1 MRVLGLTG
9 GIGSGK
15 TMVGAMF
22 TELGA
27 ELIDADQMAREVVE
41 PGQPALDEIVTS
53 FGRDILLPDGRLDR
67 RTLAGIVFAD
77 ASARARLNA
86 ITHPRIR
93 ERMDAAIAAR
103 RDRAGVLI
111 VDIPLLF
118 ENLRTGV
125 VEKVIVVWVDPQTQ
139 MRRLIERGG
148 LTEEEAH
155 QRIAAQMPL
164 DEKRRL
170 ADYVIDNRGTPAET
184 RRQVEAILRHYASE
198 D

>member
-1 MRVLGLTG
+1 
-9 GIGSGK
+9 
-15 TMVGAMF
+15 
-22 TELGA
+22 
-27 ELIDADQMAREVVE
+27 
-41 PGQPALDEIVTS
+41 
-53 FGRDILLPDGRLDR
+53 
-67 RTLAGIVFAD
+67 
-77 ASARARLNA
+77 
-86 ITHPRIR
+86 
-93 ERMDAAIAAR
+93 
-103 RDRAGVLI
+103 VLI

-170 ADYVIDNRGTPAET
+170 ADHVIDNRGTPAET

>member
-15 TMVGAMF
+15 TMVGTMF

-27 ELIDADQMAREVVE
+27 ELIDADQLAREVVE
-41 PGQPALDEIVTS
+41 PGQPALEEIVTS
-53 FGRDILLPDGRLDR
+53 FGRDILRPDGRLDR
-67 RTLAGIVFAD
+67 RKLAGIVFAD

-118 ENLRTGV
+118 ENARTGL
-125 VEKVIVVWVDPQTQ
+125 VEKVIVVWVDPRTQ
-139 MRRLIERGG
+139 FRRLIERGG
-148 LTEEEAH
+148 LTEEEAR

-164 DEKRRL
+164 DEKRGL
-170 ADYVIDNRGTPAET
+170 ADHVIDNRGTPAET
-184 RRQVEAILRHYASE
+184 RRQVEAIFRRYATE
-198 D
+198 G

>member
-15 TMVGAMF
+15 TMVGTMF

-27 ELIDADQMAREVVE
+27 ELIDADQLAREVVE
-41 PGQPALDEIVTS
+41 PGQPALEEIVTS
-53 FGRDILLPDGRLDR
+53 FGRDILRPDGRLDR
-67 RTLAGIVFAD
+67 RKLAGIVFAD

-86 ITHPRIR
+86 MTHPRIR

-118 ENLRTGV
+118 ENARTGL
-125 VEKVIVVWVDPQTQ
+125 VEKVIVVWVDPRTQ
-139 MRRLIERGG
+139 FRRLIERGG
-148 LTEEEAH
+148 LTEEEAR

-164 DEKRRL
+164 DEKRGL
-170 ADYVIDNRGTPAET
+170 ADHVIDNRGTPAET
-184 RRQVEAILRHYASE
+184 RRQVEAIFRRYATE
-198 D
+198 G

>member
-86 ITHPRIR
+86 I
-93 ERMDAAIAAR
+93 AR
-103 RDRAGVLI
+103 GC
-111 VDIPLLF
+111 
-118 ENLRTGV
+118 
-125 VEKVIVVWVDPQTQ
+125 
-139 MRRLIERGG
+139 
-148 LTEEEAH
+148 
-155 QRIAAQMPL
+155 
-164 DEKRRL
+164 
-170 ADYVIDNRGTPAET
+170 
-184 RRQVEAILRHYASE
+184 
-198 D
+198 

>member
-15 TMVGAMF
+15 TMVGVMF

-93 ERMDAAIAAR
+93 GRMDAAIAGR
-103 RDRAGVLI
+103 RDRPGVVI
-111 VDIPLLF
+111 AHIPLLF
-118 ENLRTGV
+118 DNPR
-125 VEKVIVVWVDPQTQ
+125 
-139 MRRLIERGG
+139 
-148 LTEEEAH
+148 
-155 QRIAAQMPL
+155 AAW
-164 DEKRRL
+164 
-170 ADYVIDNRGTPAET
+170 A
-184 RRQVEAILRHYASE
+184 
-198 D
+198 

>member
-67 RTLAGIVFAD
+67 RPLAGIVLAEH
-77 ASARARLNA
+77 SAR
-86 ITHPRIR
+86 PRINANTQTR
-93 ERMDAAIAAR
+93 AKQATD
-103 RDRAGVLI
+103 RD
-111 VDIPLLF
+111 
-118 ENLRTGV
+118 
-125 VEKVIVVWVDPQTQ
+125 
-139 MRRLIERGG
+139 
-148 LTEEEAH
+148 
-155 QRIAAQMPL
+155 
-164 DEKRRL
+164 
-170 ADYVIDNRGTPAET
+170 
-184 RRQVEAILRHYASE
+184 
-198 D
+198 

>member
-15 TMVGAMF
+15 TMVGTMF

-27 ELIDADQMAREVVE
+27 ELIDADQLAREVVE
-41 PGQPALDEIVTS
+41 PGQPALEEIVTS
-53 FGRDILLPDGRLDR
+53 FGRDILRPDGRLDR
-67 RTLAGIVFAD
+67 RKLAGIVFAD

-118 ENLRTGV
+118 ENARTGV
-125 VEKVIVVWVDPQTQ
+125 VEKVIVVWVDPRTQ
-139 MRRLIERGG
+139 FRRLIERGG
-148 LTEEEAH
+148 LTEEEAR

-164 DEKRRL
+164 DEKRGL
-170 ADYVIDNRGTPAET
+170 ADHVIDNRGTPAET
-184 RRQVEAILRHYASE
+184 RRQVEAIFHRYASE
-198 D
+198 G